1 MIYLRTSVGIEIRG
15 EDLLISS
22 LQRNLAGGVF
32 THFKR
37 FKDYRSRGRA
47 EVRREIDQFFKS
59 NRLNRDKVVLGLPRR
74 DVVIRHLDLPLEV
87 ADNLKQVVL
96 YQVQSFE
103 PTEEEKFYYDFVPQK
118 PNHGSKKL
126 TVLLLMIKRSLL
138 DAHLAVL
145 QELGIRPAMVTSGSA
160 ALTNLFLLGTKE
172 SERKTYIVADL
183 SSAGIEILAVKDG
196 TLVYSRESSMGNAA
210 SQKQLLFQE
219 LEMAAAKI
227 RMGAEESIE
236 KIILTGEDSPAVY
249 RDLREEIADC
259 ELLGSRIQFEIPVE
273 LQSHLPEAAVSLG
286 LAYSGLTRR
295 PPVRLNL
302 LPQALRTRQ
311 TPWAYVP
318 AIALGVVV
326 IALLTALGFQRMVQ
340 ERILIR
346 QLDQQIAALK
356 GPVKRVQDLR
366 AESEAME
373 RKLRHVEGIFRQRD
387 MNLEVLRELTT
398 ILPPDTFVTVYTS
411 NNRDG
416 SIQISGLSPSP
427 PDLVLKLER
436 SPFLMNVVAQGTTFK
451 DAQTGKD
458 RFTFQAKLER

>member
-1 MIYLRTSVGIEIRG
+1 MIYLRTSIGIEIRR

-37 FKDYRSRGRA
+37 IADYRLRGRA
-47 EVRREIDQFFKS
+47 EVRGEIDQFFRS
-59 NRLNRDKVVLGLPRR
+59 NRLSRDKVVLGMPRR

-118 PNHGSKKL
+118 VNQGSKKL
-126 TVLLLMIKRSLL
+126 VVLLVMIKRSLL

-160 ALTNLFLLGTKE
+160 ALTNLFLSGVKE
-172 SERKTYIVADL
+172 SERKTYIIADL
-183 SSAGIEILAVKDG
+183 SPTGIEVIAVRDG
-196 TLVYSRESSMGNAA
+196 TLVYSRESSRENAA
-210 SQKQLLFQE
+210 PQKQLLFQE
-219 LEMAAAKI
+219 LELAVAKI
-227 RMGAEESIE
+227 RMGAEESVE
-236 KIILTGEDSPAVY
+236 KIVLTGEDSASIH
-249 RDLREEIADC
+249 RDLREEMAGC
-259 ELLGSRIQFEIPVE
+259 ELLGTRIQFEMPLE
-273 LQSHLPEAAVSLG
+273 NRSHLPEAAASLA
-286 LAYSGLTRR
+286 LAHSGLIRR

-326 IALLTALGFQRMVQ
+326 IALLTGLGFRRMVQ

-366 AESEAME
+366 AESEAIE
-373 RKLRHVEGIFRQRD
+373 RKIRYIEGNFRQRD

-411 NNRDG
+411 SNRDG
-416 SIQISGLSPSP
+416 SIQISGLSASP

-436 SPFLMNVVAQGTTFK
+436 SPFLMNVAAQGTVFK